1 MSAQTNE
8 TTGQVPNG
16 TGVQA
21 MPAPGSA
28 GTEAGVQSTSV
39 PEMDSQQQQTR
50 DVRPDDGTCSGLQT
64 MAQDDSSRLPE
75 TTAKSVQAKPK
86 GAAMTLDLGR
96 RSEVEQQGSDE
107 RPVVTQSGYLTPRAG
122 PLEAVQP
129 SWMTSMEVPRWMVK
143 LGNLLRGGPS
153 HSPAELAPSPF
164 PATSPLYSTPP
175 GGPAFRLRSPAKAR
189 PIPATP
195 TPPSSS
201 SLPAEAI
208 QAEVQRQLQ
217 GVMTQLRQYGERNEI
232 LQGELEDARRQLREM
247 RGVEYS
253 RDGDVTAHRGLLGDL
268 ASAPLDPGFL
278 PGYPAALA
286 FQDWM
291 EVSSSTL
298 ADVSEQS
305 GVWWAAVVGA
315 VTNTYERW
323 LHATPLERLGIS
335 PEGHDALVTGRW
347 ARLNARVAS
356 MLLSA
361 MSPELRAEMVAQ
373 RLSQNSVRMV
383 YRLHT
388 LYQPGGSAERSD
400 VLRRLQSPK
409 ENMSSDS
416 LEEVLKTVRAWP
428 RWLARCQAVNMS
440 PPDASVLARGLMT
453 LTDAHINRSPDA
465 AFRTSMVRTSLRL
478 DGQPSLENV
487 NSYQRHLQAELETL
501 LSSTLTSSTAT
512 TPKIKAIDGTL
523 QPKARDAGKP
533 SGELCKY
540 FAKASGCRRGE
551 KCNYSHS
558 MSGMEKELRAK
569 KCLRC
574 GAESHRQK
582 DCQVGRTQP
591 KGGGKDQA
599 GSKASFPGGAAMAQ
613 SLVAT
618 AGSTTSTTASA
629 EPIQGTPWTM
639 ESLIQALALIARLED
654 RKLEQLRNET
664 ITTRDKVK
672 LSVVAMQKH
681 WNHYL
686 YDYVVSGN
694 DDDGWRA
701 VRDAPFLEDLPGEC
715 LAGMIPSGSLDNGW
729 EIMKR
734 NGFLTRAQRRKL
746 LNSKRWIVHLFAG
759 DTGHWEIMRLDQ
771 GDTSVL
777 ELDVA
782 RCAGHSLCREETWS
796 MVLWAAKHGK
806 VDVVMGGP
814 PGRAQQLCKGE
825 DRDPKSLKLVARMLW
840 LFAVA
845 QVGREV
851 HGVGVNRDL
860 DVGFMLEYPEGY
872 PQRLGNSEKIL
883 G

>member
-1 MSAQTNE
+1 MSAQTDE

-21 MPAPGSA
+21 MAAPGSA
-28 GTEAGVQSTSV
+28 ETEAGVQSTSV

-50 DVRPDDGTCSGLQT
+50 DVRPGDGTCSGLQA
-64 MAQDDSSRLPE
+64 MAQDDSSRFSE

-86 GAAMTLDLGR
+86 GAAMTVDLGG

-107 RPVVTQSGYLTPRAG
+107 RPVATQGGYLTPRAG
-122 PLEAVQP
+122 PLETVQP

-143 LGNLLRGGPS
+143 LGNLLNGGPS

-164 PATSPLYSTPP
+164 PGASPLYSTPP

-217 GVMTQLRQYGERNEI
+217 GVMTQLRQYGERNEM
-232 LQGELEDARRQLREM
+232 LQTELEDARRQLREM

-253 RDGDVTAHRGLLGDL
+253 RNGDVTVQRGLLGDL
-268 ASAPLDPGFL
+268 ASAPLDPGLL
-278 PGYPAALA
+278 PGYPVLRGDATSSTGQPKVPLGPSLRHGGLDRGLEQEPQNPGGDPEVRPSGPRVTEVPSGKQESFSNQGAPWYPAPESEQRTAGEQGAPGLLRSWWGSRPRSQTPPPTRETKEGSGSSALDVIAKAMQQLQELQAQALSKGSTSGASAELVKPGSTSLTVLPSLSGGCEAALA

-305 GVWWAAVVGA
+305 GIWWAAVVGA

-323 LHATPLERLGIS
+323 LQATPLERLGIS

-400 VLRRLQSPK
+400 VLRRLQNPK
-409 ENMSSDS
+409 ENLSSDS

-501 LSSTLTSSTAT
+501 LSSTMTSSTAM
-512 TPKIKAIDGTL
+512 TPKIKAVDGRL
-523 QPKARDAGKP
+523 
-533 SGELCKY
+533 
-540 FAKASGCRRGE
+540 
-551 KCNYSHS
+551 
-558 MSGMEKELRAK
+558 
-569 KCLRC
+569 
-574 GAESHRQK
+574 
-582 DCQVGRTQP
+582 
-591 KGGGKDQA
+591 
-599 GSKASFPGGAAMAQ
+599 AA
-613 SLVAT
+613 
-618 AGSTTSTTASA
+618 
-629 EPIQGTPWTM
+629 QG
-639 ESLIQALALIARLED
+639 
-654 RKLEQLRNET
+654 
-664 ITTRDKVK
+664 
-672 LSVVAMQKH
+672 
-681 WNHYL
+681 
-686 YDYVVSGN
+686 
-694 DDDGWRA
+694 
-701 VRDAPFLEDLPGEC
+701 
-715 LAGMIPSGSLDNGW
+715 
-729 EIMKR
+729 
-734 NGFLTRAQRRKL
+734 
-746 LNSKRWIVHLFAG
+746 
-759 DTGHWEIMRLDQ
+759 
-771 GDTSVL
+771 
-777 ELDVA
+777 
-782 RCAGHSLCREETWS
+782 
-796 MVLWAAKHGK
+796 
-806 VDVVMGGP
+806 
-814 PGRAQQLCKGE
+814 
-825 DRDPKSLKLVARMLW
+825 
-840 LFAVA
+840 
-845 QVGREV
+845 
-851 HGVGVNRDL
+851 
-860 DVGFMLEYPEGY
+860 
-872 PQRLGNSEKIL
+872 
-883 G
+883 